1 MHPLTTLPGESL
13 SELSAPLRKD
23 LAPET
28 SRLELVRIREVTIQY
43 RGPALTVSDQ
53 LSRPEQAA
61 AFARKVTHC
70 DAREHFHCLYLD
82 GRHRPIAYSLLSIGT
97 ATASLVHPR
106 EVYQPAIL
114 LGAVAIL
121 ALHNHPSND
130 PRPSTEDRDLTQ
142 RLAEA
147 GRTIG
152 IELLDHIVWTRTG
165 AWRSLREDEPQ
176 LFTRRLDP

>member
-1 MHPLTTLPGESL
+1 
-13 SELSAPLRKD
+13 
-23 LAPET
+23 
-28 SRLELVRIREVTIQY
+28 
-43 RGPALTVSDQ
+43 
-53 LSRPEQAA
+53 
-61 AFARKVTHC
+61 
-70 DAREHFHCLYLD
+70 LYLD

-106 EVYQPAIL
+106 EVYQPAVL

-165 AWRSLREDEPQ
+165 AWRSLRDDEPQ
-176 LFTRRLDP
+176 LFSRRLDP